1 MRPAKSNWGLSIIY
15 IDFAVKNNDKD
26 PEFKDSNHVRIS
38 KYKNILTKGYILN
51 CSYKVFVTKEV
62 KYAIPLR
69 TYLIEDLNGEIII
82 GTFYEKELQKTNQT
96 EFKIQ
101 KGNRKKII
109 YYMWSVWWMD
119 R

>member
-1 MRPAKSNWGLSIIY
+1 M
-15 IDFAVKNNDKD
+15 
-26 PEFKDSNHVRIS
+26 
-38 KYKNILTKGYILN
+38 TKGYILN

-62 KYAIPLR
+62 KYAVPLR

-82 GTFYEKELQKTNQT
+82 GTFYEKELQKKNQT